1 MKKTI
6 SISLG
11 KRAFIFDEDAYAL
24 IKTFFDNY
32 TKELRFSE
40 NASSASEIVED
51 VEMRMAD
58 LFQEKLNGREVVSL
72 DLAREVIAGMGFS
85 LPETSSPSD
94 DAQGGATAPESGR
107 RGPRRVFRDT
117 EHKMLGGVCSGLSLH
132 LDVDVALLRVIFVL
146 ATIFGLAGFWIY
158 LVFWIVVPEAK
169 TPFEKCEMNGESA
182 TAENIRKYS

>member
-58 LFQEKLNGREVVSL
+58 LFQEKLAGGEVVGIA
-72 DLAREVIAGMGFS
+72 LAKEVIAGMGFS
-85 LPETSSPSD
+85 VPETATC
-94 DAQGGATAPESGR
+94 DASVNEPAPKGGKT
-107 RGPRRVFRDT
+107 GPRRVFRDM

-132 LDVDVALLRVIFVL
+132 LDVDVVLLRVIFVL

-169 TPFEKCEMNGESA
+169 TPVEKCEMNGESA